1 MNRKGF
7 TLIELLGT
15 IVILGIVSV
24 FTMLT
29 FTRYRDKASKRTF
42 EMMHKGAADAA
53 ENYFMEHIGENSVT
67 IDKLVEYD
75 YMERAQDPWN
85 KETVCK
91 GTVNIDTDRSTAQS
105 GDTLAQN
112 YYMVKLTCT
121 RGCTCRIYPGSTPCD
136 C

>member
-7 TLIELLGT
+7 TMVELLGT
-15 IVILGIVSV
+15 IVILGILSV
-24 FTMLT
+24 FGMLT
-29 FTRYRDKASKRTF
+29 FQKYRDKASQKSYDI
-42 EMMHKGAADAA
+42 MHQGAADAA

-67 IDKLVEYD
+67 IEQLVEYQ

-85 KETVCK
+85 KDAVCT

-105 GDTLAQN
+105 GDSLAQN
-112 YYMVKLTCT
+112 YYMVKLTCN
-121 RGCTCRIYPGSTPCD
+121 RGCTCKVYPGKTPCD